1 MIIWK
6 PEDTQEPDLER
17 DGEITTFKSILT
29 DEKIAE
35 MLRSLKTPDVM
46 EKFIVKHYCEDEY
59 PTIKGNGFDG
69 LIIGEDREEA
79 QEFVDYINAIVD
91 KMNEESS

>member
-6 PEDTQEPDLER
+6 PEDTQEPDLDR

-35 MLRSLKTPDVM
+35 MLRSLKTPDV
-46 EKFIVKHYCEDEY
+46 KW
-59 PTIKGNGFDG
+59 FD
-69 LIIGEDREEA
+69 LD
-79 QEFVDYINAIVD
+79 FDD
-91 KMNEESS
+91 EESS